1 MRFPLYTQL
10 SALLGVDWSAHDWLS
25 IAQKWGPIAIWGI
38 IAAAVLRSTT
48 RTYIRVRDAQRDS
61 VYPHS
66 NNNSSNSKRVL
77 ATVVDDFP
85 NGRSYT
91 SYRRI

>member
-1 MRFPLYTQL
+1 MFSYLCIQL

-61 VYPHS
+61 VYPDQR
-66 NNNSSNSKRVL
+66 NNNSSNSKGVI
-77 ATVVDDFP
+77 VVDDFP